1 LRLEKI
7 IETKTVDKES
17 VLRRDTAQIIL
28 SEMTDVLLDSLPPN
42 LLNPLAKRF
51 GKFNP
56 VKLDQY
62 ILMPLYRAYFAAPPP
77 VQEDEISTA
86 VMTYLQNDDRDLY
99 FIVGEKKL
107 SFAEM
112 AAVSVAPLSREEQD
126 LINRFV
132 YMRLFTRLFFGP
144 GFSMMP
150 LISGLF
156 HLSALVVLL
165 QLDRKIDSLRLVTD
179 PEAPVPT
186 SFERLVGRL
195 RDVDRR
201 LTAVVYTRNTGA
213 MFELFALDPLRLRRF
228 LLMTN

>member
-1 LRLEKI
+1 
-7 IETKTVDKES
+7 
-17 VLRRDTAQIIL
+17 
-28 SEMTDVLLDSLPPN
+28 
-42 LLNPLAKRF
+42 
-51 GKFNP
+51 
-56 VKLDQY
+56 
-62 ILMPLYRAYFAAPPP
+62 
-77 VQEDEISTA
+77 
-86 VMTYLQNDDRDLY
+86 
-99 FIVGEKKL
+99 
-107 SFAEM
+107 
-112 AAVSVAPLSREEQD
+112 
-126 LINRFV
+126 
-132 YMRLFTRLFFGP
+132 
-144 GFSMMP
+144 MMP

-179 PEAPVPT
+179 SEAPVPT